1 MSYDWDF
8 NVLMDPAV
16 QATLWRGLLINLQ
29 ITAMAIVVGTPLG
42 LFVGILASIG
52 GPTDP
57 AYDESRLATLGRMR
71 VLRAIVVTCRFTL
84 LAIVDVVR
92 AIPLLLFIVLAYYG
106 LPILIN
112 ATAIQSMWHV
122 FGYTGTISPVA
133 CCTAAISIN
142 LAAFVADVV
151 RGATAGVPRGSI
163 LAGRSLGM
171 TPALI
176 WRRIIVPDVIREAF
190 PAITLLWIT
199 IAKMSTLV
207 SAVAVPDL
215 LHAASTVMNQRYRP
229 LELLLV
235 VGVIFVVVLL
245 PLTALARG
253 AERSQ
258 PLLRRSL

>member
-8 NVLMDPAV
+8 SVLMDPSV
-16 QATLWRGLLINLQ
+16 QAALWRGLWINVQ
-29 ITAMAIVVGTPLG
+29 ITAIAIVVGTPLG
-42 LFVGILASIG
+42 LLAGILASVG

-57 AYDESRLATLGRMR
+57 TYDEIRLATSAR
-71 VLRAIVVTCRFTL
+71 LRAFRALAVTCRFAL
-84 LAIVDVVR
+84 LALVDVIR

-106 LPILIN
+106 LPILVN
-112 ATAIQSMWHV
+112 SAAIQPMWRALGH
-122 FGYTGTISPVA
+122 TETISAVS
-133 CCTAAISIN
+133 CVTVAISIN

-151 RGATAGVPRGSI
+151 RGATAGVARGSV

-171 TPALI
+171 TPGLI

-229 LELLLV
+229 LELLLA

-253 AERSQ
+253 IERSQ